1 MRILTI
7 ILITSVLV
15 LVANAHV
22 YHTSLTRIDYNSKEN
37 SVEITIQ
44 TFTHDLEAAIEK
56 RIGKRINLEKSS
68 DAKQVLLDYLNERL
82 VIKNKSGEQK
92 KLQMVGIEIQADAIF
107 VYAET
112 QMPEGLEAATLENR
126 VLLEQFGD
134 QVNLVTVRFNDAK
147 QDLVFKAGDEAQT
160 IQAKKN

>member
-1 MRILTI
+1 M
-7 ILITSVLV
+7 SVLA
-15 LVANAHV
+15 LIADAHV

-82 VIKNKSGEQK
+82 VIKNKSGERK

-112 QMPEGLEAATLENR
+112 KMPEGLEAATLENR